1 MAYIPSKNIVKSK
14 TFWVNVAMGVAAFL
28 TELPV
33 DVSFQVAF
41 VTAVNVALRYLTKQP
56 VTVLPEK

>member
-56 VTVLPEK
+56 VTILPEK

>member
-14 TFWVNVAMGVAAFL
+14 TFWVNVLMAAAAFL
-28 TELPV
+28 TELPG
-33 DVSFQVAF
+33 DVSFQIAF
-41 VTAVNVALRYLTKQP
+41 VTAVNVALRYTTKQP